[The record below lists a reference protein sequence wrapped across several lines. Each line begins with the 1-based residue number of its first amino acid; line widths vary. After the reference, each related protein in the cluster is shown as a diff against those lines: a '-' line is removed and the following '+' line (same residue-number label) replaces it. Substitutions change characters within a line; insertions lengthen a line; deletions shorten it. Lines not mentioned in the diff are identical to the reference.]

1 MDKIIEKVH
10 VTNWSGDPFLK
21 LGSTSKAKLAMA
33 IRYSRQIVEDSCQLL
48 AQYEHAQIV
57 ASVDKQMSKDYF
69 GKQTVVKEAMEKYFG
84 LDLKQ
89 PGDKAKIATIRTK
102 FGQIRSGIAGQFD
115 LVVGYIHDRDDVKT
129 GIKDAFSTLRH
140 GNGVK
145 NAWRHIK
152 FIREGTEG
160 WVSSRG
166 THVGRIH
173 LNMDSIENY
182 SEGKIARII
191 VHEASHKFA
200 NTDDVD
206 LLDDGTNDGSGYKWD
221 GLKHNARGYVGLE
234 NNADSYAWG
243 GRLMWKRKRNLPSG
257 V

>member
-1 MDKIIEKVH
+1 MDMTIERVH

-21 LGSTSKAKLAMA
+21 LGSTSKAKLATA
-33 IRYSRQIVEDSCQLL
+33 IRYSRQIVDDACQLL

-57 ASVDKQMSKDYF
+57 ASVDKQMAKDYF
-69 GKQTVVKEAMEKYFG
+69 GSHSVVKEALEKYFG
-84 LDLKQ
+84 LDLKK
-89 PGDKAKIATIRTK
+89 PTDKAKVATIRLK
-102 FGQIRSGIAGQFD
+102 FGQIRTGIAGPFD

-129 GIKDAFSTLRH
+129 GVKDALSALRH
-140 GNGVK
+140 GKGK
-145 NAWRHIK
+145 TAWKHIK

-160 WVSSRG
+160 WVASRG

-173 LNMDSIENY
+173 LNMDSVETY

-206 LLDDGTNDGSGYKWD
+206 VLDDGTRNGSGYKWD
-221 GLKHNARGYVGLE
+221 DLKYNAKGYVGLE

-243 GRLMWKRKRNLPSG
+243 GRLMWKRKRNLASG